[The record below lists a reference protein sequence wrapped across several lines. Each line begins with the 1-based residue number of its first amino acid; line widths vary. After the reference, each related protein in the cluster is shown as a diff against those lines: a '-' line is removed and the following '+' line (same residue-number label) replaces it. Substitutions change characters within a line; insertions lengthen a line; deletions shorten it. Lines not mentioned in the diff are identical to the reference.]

1 MPILVVGMLLVFFG
15 VLAIYSVSIYES
27 FALTLSL
34 IAKGLMSGDASNYF
48 YFLRQLRNIG
58 IAVIMA
64 LVVYRVPIKFF
75 QNNRNVNIIAIVIL
89 LLQLAVFIPGI
100 GMVLNGA
107 RGWINIPGLPSIQPA
122 EFFKLGYIIFLSNRL
137 LRKRN
142 FVDKKEFVISFVV
155 LNAITF
161 FMFLLIPDLGTVL
174 ILGLTGL
181 VMAWYAGLKFK
192 KVFGIFIVGI
202 LGGALAGGMAS
213 MFSDRFTYIQRRFT
227 YFISSNVDPQSR
239 DIGWQNE
246 QALMA
251 IGGGGLAG
259 KGYGKGL
266 QKFGFIPEA
275 QSDFVFAAFSEEI
288 GFLGNMVLIGLY
300 FYLAFYFL
308 KHLPKVRDDYPRVL
322 GVGLI
327 SLIMIQ
333 AFINIGVNTKIL
345 PNTGLTLPFI
355 SYGGTAMMVNLIEI
369 ILLYK
374 IIKRK

>member
-1 MPILVVGMLLVFFG
+1 MPIIVVWILLVFFG

-34 IAKGLMSGDASNYF
+34 ISKWLMSWDASNYF
-48 YFLRQLRNIG
+48 YFLRQLRNIW

-64 LVVYRVPIKFF
+64 LVVYRVPIRFF
-75 QNNRNVNIIAIVIL
+75 QNNRNVNIIVIVIL
-89 LLQLAVFIPGI
+89 LLQIAVFIPWVGL
-100 GMVLNGA
+100 VLNWA
-107 RGWINIPGLPSIQPA
+107 RWWIDIPWLPSIQPS
-122 EFFKLGYIIFLSNRL
+122 EFFKLWYIIFLANRL

-174 ILGLTGL
+174 ILGLTWL
-181 VMAWYAGLKFK
+181 VMAWYAWLKFK
-192 KVFGIFIVGI
+192 KVFGIFIVWI
-202 LGGALAGGMAS
+202 LWGALAGGMAS

-227 YFISSNVDPQSR
+227 YFISSNIDPQSR
-239 DIGWQNE
+239 DIWWQNE

-251 IGGGGLAG
+251 IWWWWLAG
-259 KGYGKGL
+259 KWYGKWL
-266 QKFGFIPEA
+266 QKFWFIPEA

-288 GFLGNMVLIGLY
+288 WFLWNMALIWLY

-322 GVGLI
+322 WVGLI
-327 SLIMIQ
+327 SLIIIQ
-333 AFINIGVNTKIL
+333 AFINIWVNTKIL
-345 PNTGLTLPFI
+345 PNTWLTLPFI
-355 SYGGTAMMVNLIEI
+355 SYGWTAMMVNLIEI